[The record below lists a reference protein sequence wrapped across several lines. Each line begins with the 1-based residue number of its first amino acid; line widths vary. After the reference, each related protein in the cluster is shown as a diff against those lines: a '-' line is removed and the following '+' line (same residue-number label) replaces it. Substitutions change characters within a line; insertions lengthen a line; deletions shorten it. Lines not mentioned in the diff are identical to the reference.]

1 MIKPKSKLPL
11 KNIDQGGQYAGMAV
25 FDPGVSIAGMGGQ
38 YHRIWG
44 SVSTGMS
51 IGVARARGQM
61 KERMCFTADSS
72 FAGDDSGI
80 AFAVVRTMHACI

>member
-1 MIKPKSKLPL
+1 M
-11 KNIDQGGQYAGMAV
+11 DQGGQYAGMAV

-51 IGVARARGQM
+51 IY
-61 KERMCFTADSS
+61 
-72 FAGDDSGI
+72 
-80 AFAVVRTMHACI
+80 

>member
-1 MIKPKSKLPL
+1 M
-11 KNIDQGGQYAGMAV
+11 DQGGQYAGMAV

-51 IGVARARGQM
+51 NSTFLYSHFHLQDQLNVL
-61 KERMCFTADSS
+61 
-72 FAGDDSGI
+72 
-80 AFAVVRTMHACI
+80 

>member
-1 MIKPKSKLPL
+1 M
-11 KNIDQGGQYAGMAV
+11 DQGGQYAGMAV

-51 IGVARARGQM
+51 
-61 KERMCFTADSS
+61 TY
-72 FAGDDSGI
+72 
-80 AFAVVRTMHACI
+80 H